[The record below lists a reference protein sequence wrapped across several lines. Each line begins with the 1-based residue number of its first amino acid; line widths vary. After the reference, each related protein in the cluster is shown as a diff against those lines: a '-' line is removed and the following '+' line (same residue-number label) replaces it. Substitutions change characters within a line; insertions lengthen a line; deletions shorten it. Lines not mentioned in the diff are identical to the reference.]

1 MKLLNAAIIAVIAA
15 ATPSKASAKKLGGPT
30 INKER
35 KVQDEFGSMP
45 STTTAAGA
53 VEALSGGGLGDLLAP
68 TLSGFFDTVND
79 VAEDVTAALLSAQ
92 LKLACD
98 NAIDYY
104 YSECS
109 EIEISSEISAL
120 CRVSIEYMYKYC
132 FATCLVEEL
141 AELIAPEFYDEADKF
156 CCEEA
161 EEWALPSECE

>member
-35 KVQDEFGSMP
+35 KVQDEFGLMP

-79 VAEDVTAALLSAQ
+79 VAEDVTAALISAQ

-98 NAIDYY
+98 NAIAYY
-104 YSECS
+104 DSECS
-109 EIEISSEISAL
+109 EIEISSDISAL
-120 CRVSIEYMYKYC
+120 CLVSIEYMYKYC
-132 FATCLVEEL
+132 FATCYADESV
-141 AELIAPEFYDEADKF
+141 APEFLDKAEYF

-161 EEWALPSECE
+161 EELGLQTTCD